1 MWHLHP
7 LNCFCQRPDYP
18 VDKELADAGH
28 ISPTKPSPVP
38 AWCPITCVFQLHHPN
53 MRPQHLSS
61 ALFPEL
67 SLLSPFYLFS
77 ALKAQNLSMGLVS
90 LPAEKPFKIY
100 PNSSSWP
107 TRAMFYL
114 VLGLS
119 LHPLPTCSLLPTDQP
134 SYSISHVANPCF
146 SQTFQGDSLCL
157 EWLLPFSTRSQCK
170 CFCPANLSMN
180 TLPSK

>member
-1 MWHLHP
+1 MSHDVVKSNWANSDLSNPNSLILTFFTTCPHKAQLSSSFPLLIMWHLHP
-7 LNCFCQRPDYP
+7 LNCFCQRPDSP
-18 VDKELADAGH
+18 LDKELADAGH
-28 ISPTKPSPVP
+28 ISPTKPLPVP
-38 AWCPITCVFQLHHPN
+38 AWCPITRVFQLHHPN

-77 ALKAQNLSMGLVS
+77 SSKSTKSQHGPYV
-90 LPAEKPFKIY
+90 PPCWKPFKIY

-119 LHPLPTCSLLPTDQP
+119 LHPLP
-134 SYSISHVANPCF
+134 H
-146 SQTFQGDSLCL
+146 
-157 EWLLPFSTRSQCK
+157 LLPFAHWPT
-170 CFCPANLSMN
+170 FL
-180 TLPSK
+180 